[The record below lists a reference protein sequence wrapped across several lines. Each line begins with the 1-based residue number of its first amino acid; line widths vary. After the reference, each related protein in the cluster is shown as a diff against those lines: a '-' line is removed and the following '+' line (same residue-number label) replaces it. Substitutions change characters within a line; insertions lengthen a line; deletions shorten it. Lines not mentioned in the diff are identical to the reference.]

1 MSENLHNI
9 DDLFK
14 KAIDEHV
21 DTPSQNVWDAID
33 KNLDKKKVV
42 SISRKYNKLKWAAAI
57 LLLFSTG
64 MAMYVW
70 QTRMKNKELVKQNNI
85 NKASKS
91 IKENNNLDEKNST
104 SDSNEK
110 IITPEKKIESQNE
123 KQINSTQSQTVTN
136 SDTQINSSQT
146 QPVTNIDKQPD
157 QSQAKAIANTDKQ
170 KTQQANSVQQN
181 IANPQREKDKLLN
194 SSQQNITRE
203 KVEKEQ
209 MTNKNEK
216 KLEHFDNSKQQKN
229 SEVITQGE
237 VKTKAPENTI
247 STPEKY
253 IVDAPIIFTQRPH
266 MNGLQEIQSSN
277 TFSFQPPIIATDK
290 TVALENNKR
299 TSSKKIA
306 SRSSNISPF
315 SATLFF
321 SPEFVSSD
329 VEDDHPRFRED
340 DRNEIKNHEKIRSS
354 TSYGV
359 LLDYTVGS
367 NWRLQSGASVSTRVT
382 DINTKTIYARPDN
395 YGNVNYRLSC
405 SAGSVYVPLKSGA
418 IPTQGDS
425 TKILSAKNT
434 LQYVSIPLV
443 VKYTIG
449 KGKFNLVPGVGIS
462 ANILSEGKIETVIAT
477 TGGNE
482 SSSTSKIDGLKS
494 NYFSGQ
500 ISLGGEYL
508 ISKKVALNFTPTA
521 RLALSSI
528 NKDAAVKTKF
538 NSLGLSAGITLKF

>member
-1 MSENLHNI
+1 MSKNLHNI

-14 KAIDEHV
+14 KAIDGHV
-21 DTPSQNVWDAID
+21 DTPSQKVWDAID

-42 SISRKYNKLKWAAAI
+42 SISREYNKLKWAAAI

-70 QTRMKNKELVKQNNI
+70 QTRIKNKELVKQNNI
-85 NKASKS
+85 NKASRS
-91 IKENNNLDEKNST
+91 IKEDNNTGKKNST

-110 IITPEKKIESQNE
+110 IITPEKKIEGQNE
-123 KQINSTQSQTVTN
+123 KRINSTQTQTDINTDKKINSTQSQTVTN
-136 SDTQINSSQT
+136 
-146 QPVTNIDKQPD
+146 
-157 QSQAKAIANTDKQ
+157 TDKQ
-170 KTQQANSVQQN
+170 KAQQANDVQQN
-181 IANPQREKDKLLN
+181 ITTQQKEKNLQLN
-194 SSQQNITRE
+194 SSQHNITAKE
-203 KVEKEQ
+203 KVEQ
-209 MTNKNEK
+209 QQGTNKDEK
-216 KLEHFDNSKQQKN
+216 KPGQFDNSKQQKN
-229 SEVITQGE
+229 KDVITQDDL
-237 VKTKAPENTI
+237 KTKAPENTI
-247 STPEKY
+247 TTPEKEKY
-253 IVDAPIIFTQRPH
+253 IVDAPIIFTQHPN
-266 MNGLQEIQSSN
+266 MNGLQEIQSSDP
-277 TFSFQPPIIATDK
+277 FSYSWNYLSAPAENIR
-290 TVALENNKR
+290 ENNKKSASKKSASG
-299 TSSKKIA
+299 SSK
-306 SRSSNISPF
+306 SSPF

-340 DRNEIKNHEKIRSS
+340 DRNEIKNHENIRSS
-354 TSYGV
+354 SSFGV
-359 LLDYTVGS
+359 LFDYKVGG
-367 NWRLQSGASVSTRVT
+367 NWKLQSGISVSTRVT

-395 YGNVNYRLSC
+395 SGKVNYRLSC

-418 IPTQGDS
+418 TPAQGDS

-434 LQYVSIPLV
+434 LQYISVPLA
-443 VKYTIG
+443 VKYNIG
-449 KGKFNLVPGVGIS
+449 KGKFNLVPGMGIS

-482 SSSTSKIDGLKS
+482 SSSTSNIDGLKS

-508 ISKKVALNFTPTA
+508 IGKKIALNFTPTA

-538 NSLGLSAGITLKF
+538 NSLGLSAGVTIKF